1 MRRQYNLTPSAT
13 QGNNLSILI
22 THFYVHNFFDIF
34 LNWRG
39 WFFSQFRLCSCPINC
54 MPISPQSQTWIRLH
68 VWTLNG
74 ENPPHGHN
82 SCGCSCLHPI
92 YQESGSLTWELS
104 LAQLIHAPASF
115 NSFPLGLHHQMS
127 ITFASQSPRTHYPTG
142 SFTTQ
147 FHFLLHSLNLMRGRQ
162 QSNHLVWSLHISDF
176 LLEQASR

>member
-1 MRRQYNLTPSAT
+1 MRLQYNLTPSAT

-39 WFFSQFRLCSCPINC
+39 WFFSQFRLCSCPINY

-82 SCGCSCLHPI
+82 SCGFSCLHPT

-115 NSFPLGLHHQMS
+115 NSFPLGLHHQNVNYIHTTVPKNSLSHWILYHS
-127 ITFASQSPRTHYPTG
+127 IPLSTP
-142 SFTTQ
+142 FTQPHEGKTT
-147 FHFLLHSLNLMRGRQ
+147 
-162 QSNHLVWSLHISDF
+162 V
-176 LLEQASR
+176 